1 MNAKL
6 LRSGWIILFWL
17 IPFLLLPYPT
27 LKAQSSLKLSN
38 LLVEV
43 WPEYDRPEV
52 LVIYRG
58 ELDPTIPLPAAVTFR
73 LPGYIENMHAVAAE
87 QNGRLVDVSPNA
99 IELRREGE
107 ELLLTFTTPSPR
119 LQFEYYDPLI
129 LTKQEQTRRLN
140 FEFVAPYE
148 IESTTFEVQEPV
160 GTQAF
165 VLTPPP
171 DDSFV
176 GADGLRYNTIAVAGL
191 KPGDAFTLTT
201 TYQRDS
207 NQLSV
212 DRPETEAGLTG
223 PLASRPVE
231 LGSKPETLLGDQSFL
246 LGYILIGA
254 GVILLGGTGIY
265 WWWSTRRSEELGRRR
280 PPRRS
285 HRPSVRPK
293 PVSPGQKQPE
303 QISTP
308 VSEQVAS
315 YCYRCG
321 NPLRPDANFCHVCG
335 AERRND

>member
-6 LRSGWIILFWL
+6 LRGSWIILFWL

-27 LKAQSSLKLSN
+27 LKAQGSLNLSK

-43 WPEYDRPEV
+43 WPEYDRPET

-58 ELDPTIPLPAAVTFR
+58 ELDPTIPLPAGVTFR
-73 LPGYIENMHAVAAE
+73 LPGYIQDMHAVAAE
-87 QNGRLVDVSPNA
+87 QDGQLVDVNPNA

-119 LQFEYYDPLI
+119 FQFEYYDPLI
-129 LTKQEQTRRLN
+129 LTKQEQTRQLN
-140 FEFVAPYE
+140 FEFIAPAE

-160 GTQAF
+160 GTQNFA
-165 VLTPPP
+165 LTPPP
-171 DDSFV
+171 DNSFV

-191 KPGDAFTLTT
+191 KPGDAFTLTL

-207 NQLSV
+207 NQLSI
-212 DRPETEAGLTG
+212 DRPETGTGLTG
-223 PLASRPVE
+223 PPASRPVE
-231 LGSKPETLLGDQSFL
+231 LGRKPETLLGEQSFL

-254 GVILLGGTGIY
+254 GVILLGGTGVY
-265 WWWSTRRSEELGRRR
+265 WWWSTRRSKELGRRR

-285 HRPSVRPK
+285 LRPK
-293 PVSPGQKQPE
+293 PVSSIQKQPR
-303 QISTP
+303 QTSMP
-308 VSEQVAS
+308 APEQVTS

-321 NPLRPDANFCHVCG
+321 APLRPDANFCHVCG
-335 AERRND
+335 AERRSD